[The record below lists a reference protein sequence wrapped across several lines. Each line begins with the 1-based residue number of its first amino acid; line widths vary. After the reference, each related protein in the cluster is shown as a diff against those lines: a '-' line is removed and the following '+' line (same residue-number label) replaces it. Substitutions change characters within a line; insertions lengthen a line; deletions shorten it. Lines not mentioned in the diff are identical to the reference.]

1 MFAMA
6 DVGDMTAFDDD
17 SCALPLSPSAT
28 ITSNEDDDL
37 SLNLFPDL
45 IELWDRDQ
53 CSVVNHNPDV
63 VIQNNVSGMVQLND
77 EEMELFNSS
86 QSIVDNHNDTAT
98 VNANGGNA
106 VTTSRGLATNA
117 IDPDS
122 VNNNNT
128 AFGQSYERRRADQ
141 LCMTKSA
148 IAARENRMKKKG
160 FVHSLNSSV
169 QMLTSENSNLNRQVS
184 CLKDKVNAL
193 QTEVLYL
200 KGVLKNES
208 SLASLL
214 QNIHTTPG
222 VQFVC
227 SDQLGLTQ
235 RDSDS
240 DSDDTDMHP
249 HVGSKRRGEEESILK
264 ENVPVKKSARYCTTQ
279 NRPAMPQMTTLDH
292 DYATQD
298 APRPVSAKRHFSRR
312 AAHAPHASA
321 SQPYPVG
328 GICLHVSD
336 RSVSLELCAVCN
348 KNASAARK
356 TYGLR
361 RCGSAGKKSN

>member
-1 MFAMA
+1 MYVFAMA
-6 DVGDMTAFDDD
+6 DIGDIPPFDDD

-45 IELWDRDQ
+45 IELWDNGQ
-53 CSVVNHNPDV
+53 CSVVNHKQDS
-63 VIQNNVSGMVQLND
+63 VIQNSVREIVQLND
-77 EEMELFNSS
+77 EDMEVFNTS
-86 QSIVDNHNDTAT
+86 QSFAKSQ
-98 VNANGGNA
+98 NGGNA
-106 VTTSRGLATNA
+106 MTTSRGFANNG
-117 IDPDS
+117 IDSDS
-122 VNNNNT
+122 VNNDNT
-128 AFGQSYERRRADQ
+128 AFGQSYDRRRADQ

-169 QMLTSENSNLNRQVS
+169 QFLTSENSNLNRQVS
-184 CLKDKVNAL
+184 CLQDKVNAL

-214 QNIHTTPG
+214 QNIHSTPG
-222 VQFVC
+222 VQFVG

-235 RDSDS
+235 PDSDS
-240 DSDDTDMHP
+240 DSDCDDTDMH
-249 HVGSKRRGEEESILK
+249 VGRKRHREEESTLK
-264 ENVPVKKSARYCTTQ
+264 ENVPAKKSARHCPTQ
-279 NRPAMPQMTTLDH
+279 SRPTMRQMTTLDH

-312 AAHAPHASA
+312 AANAPE

-356 TYGLR
+356 TSAYGLR
-361 RCGSAGKKSN
+361 RRGFAGKKSV